1 LEIYDKQKEK
11 YYEVWMSNEEQLTL
25 DRNVLAR
32 QLLSKKAGEEYKV
45 VFFLSGEEDL
55 YRNTEGLL
63 LMNLGCA

>member
-1 LEIYDKQKEK
+1 MEIYDKSDKR
-11 YYEVWMSNEEQLTL
+11 YFEVWMTNNEQLMF

-32 QLLSKKAGEEYKV
+32 QLLSKKEDEKYKV